1 MSTFMVQIGREIIVL
16 RTALDKTRLKLTVI

>member
-1 MSTFMVQIGREIIVL
+1 MSTFSMQTGGEIIGL